1 MKVIRPARK
10 NRVGLRLLG
19 AVAMLSALILA
30 VSAQADSATER
41 KAYVDRLEAI
51 CKPGVEKTQRAVK
64 GVKSDVQAERL
75 AVAAAKLAKAAHIF
89 NGTVGRISAVP
100 RPAKDAAQ
108 FAKWFSYLRLQESY
122 LARAGAALRAER
134 IPSYQH
140 SIVRFAQNGNKANDV
155 VIAYGFNYCLF
166 NFRRFN

>member
-1 MKVIRPARK
+1 MRSRASST
-10 NRVGLRLLG
+10 NALRLV
-19 AVAMLSALILA
+19 AVAALAALALA
-30 VSAQADSATER
+30 VCARADSLTDR
-41 KAYVDRLEAI
+41 LAYVDRLEAI
-51 CKPGVEKTQRAVK
+51 CKPGVEATQRAVK

-75 AVAAAKLAKAAHIF
+75 AVAAAKLGKAADIF
-89 NGTVGRISAVP
+89 GGTVGRISAVP
-100 RPAKDAAQ
+100 RAPADATQ
-108 FAKWFSYLRLQESY
+108 LEKWFSYLRLQESY

-140 SIVRFAQNGNKANDV
+140 NIVRFAHNGNKANDV